1 MPSWGRDTPRMRSFH
16 RDAPAGRCRPNT
28 ARARLLE
35 LAVGAAAVCIASLT
49 LLAPPALAATEPSST
64 PVSGAQSA
72 TSIFGASLA
81 SASAETLISGV
92 GTLSA
97 LSPAVVATT
106 GLEPVSVI
114 VSPDGKSVYAGFE
127 RGTSIA
133 EFSRDTVTGTITP
146 LSPATVT
153 GGLEPRTVAISP
165 DGKSVYA
172 TNFDDPELS
181 GGNTISEFSRNTET
195 GVLTA
200 FGSPIPT
207 TAGPHGIE
215 VSPDGKSLYVANY
228 GARTVSQY
236 SRNTETGALAPLS
249 PATVAS
255 GTNPNGIAIS
265 SDGKSVYTANR
276 GSRSVSQYSRNT
288 QTGLLT
294 PLAPATVEAG
304 ENPHDVAISPDGK
317 SVYVPDA
324 AEAAKTKMLSQFSR
338 NPETGALT
346 ALSPATVATGGEA
359 RGVTVSSDNA
369 SVYVANGTEGVVSQ
383 YSRNTTTGLLAPL
396 SPPSAPA
403 GTHSYLVTVSP
414 DGKSAY
420 VANEKSDNISQYSRA
435 TSPPP
440 PTVTSEPA
448 SAITNLT
455 PNTTYHFRVSAT
467 NPTATTTSTDQTL
480 KTTANAPTVT
490 SEPASAIT
498 QSTATLN
505 ATVNPNGA
513 EVTECKLEYGTTSL
527 YGSSAPCTP
536 QPGSATTPIAVS
548 ATITNLTPNTTYHFR
563 VSATNPTATTTS
575 TDQTLKTT
583 GSPEYGRCVKVAKG
597 TGRYENAGC
606 TKLGGTRTY
615 EWVPGVVKTHFATK
629 INSTTTATL
638 QAATGTK
645 VTCTGETSTGEY
657 TGLKTVGRV
666 VFTFTGCER
675 LGARCSTA
683 GASLGE
689 LVTQPLEGVLGV
701 ITVGETAINNQVGL
715 DLFPVGRTGPV
726 ADFNCGSTRVSLR
739 GAVIV
744 QVPTNAMKLSSSLAY
759 TQAAKGKQKPESFVG
774 EPKNVLE
781 ASFGEEAFQQ
791 TALVLKTTL
800 TNEEPVEVRSA

>member
-448 SAITNLT
+448 SAIT
-455 PNTTYHFRVSAT
+455 
-467 NPTATTTSTDQTL
+467 
-480 KTTANAPTVT
+480 
-490 SEPASAIT
+490 